1 MDHHPVDEALTPST
15 SLDELH
21 ISPQQQCDPT
31 TPADLNSSS
40 DPQSPAP
47 SPTPTP
53 LQPQAQA
60 QTQPQP
66 HSQSQS
72 QPQPQPPTPLNV
84 SQQPTSTDSTP
95 TPTSLVQDT
104 PSPVAPADTL
114 QVLQLKAQLAQ
125 QQKVLMEINMEKER
139 YLLDTQ
145 RLNEMIFKVKE
156 KTLQRQEERKQLE
169 INYDKHLRSLR
180 ATNDDTETIKL
191 RLQQL
196 KQNID
201 ELATDLVTHGD
212 HAQATRALRTFWLN
226 LHKSIERMG
235 DPLPPQRIKMLTE
248 KFIMDVLVQNM
259 NLTRFPG
266 LSVSRHYDAMLE
278 FFEIHDPSSSIRLRQ
293 ELTMVMISKNQPNT
307 DIHQALHMATLSNW
321 KFLYSGLTEAYPFV
335 YKQDKSDGKMYYGS
349 KVRTLVEQAMF
360 LGFAMKG
367 QELDITAAETQ
378 EQSQSF
384 DPEFMVDEDGQ
395 TAGVVEFCIC
405 PPFVVYADHPR
416 PIEKGRVLCF
426 TPPSTAVI

>member
-21 ISPQQQCDPT
+21 ISPQQPCDPI
-31 TPADLNSSS
+31 TPELNSPI
-40 DPQSPAP
+40 DP
-47 SPTPTP
+47 
-53 LQPQAQA
+53 
-60 QTQPQP
+60 
-66 HSQSQS
+66 
-72 QPQPQPPTPLNV
+72 PLNV
-84 SQQPTSTDSTP
+84 TPTSTDAPKTP
-95 TPTSLVQDT
+95 TNVVQDT
-104 PSPVAPADTL
+104 SPVVSPDTL
-114 QVLQLKAQLAQ
+114 QVLQLKARLAQ
-125 QQKVLMEINMEKER
+125 QQMVLKNVNSEKER
-139 YLLDTQ
+139 YILDTQ
-145 RLNEMIFKVKE
+145 RLNETIAKVKD
-156 KTLQRQEERKQLE
+156 KTAQRQEERKQLE

-180 ATNDDTETIKL
+180 ATNDDTESIRL

-259 NLTRFPG
+259 NLTKFPG
-266 LSVSRHYDAMLE
+266 LSVSKHYDALLD

-293 ELTMVMISKNQPNT
+293 ELTMVMVSKNQPNT
-307 DIHQALHMATLSNW
+307 DISKALHMATLSNW
-321 KFLYSGLTEAYPFV
+321 KFLYSGLSEAYPFV
-335 YKQDKSDGKMYYGS
+335 YKQDKADGKMYYGS
-349 KVRTLVEQAMF
+349 KVRMLVEQAMF

-378 EQSQSF
+378 EQSQLF

-405 PPFVVYADHPR
+405 PPFVVYADQPR

-426 TPPSTAVI
+426 VPPLTPVT